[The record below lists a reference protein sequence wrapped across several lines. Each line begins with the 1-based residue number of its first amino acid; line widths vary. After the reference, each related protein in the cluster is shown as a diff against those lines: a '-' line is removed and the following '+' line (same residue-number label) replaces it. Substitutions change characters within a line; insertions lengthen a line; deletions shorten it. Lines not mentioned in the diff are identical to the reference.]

1 MDSLVAGVVIFFGI
15 WLAILSYFYFKSV
28 RHYQKLTV
36 NDEKSLEG
44 AINTIFRGLDELHKM
59 SLSNFDK
66 IDLLEKANVR
76 NIQKIK
82 LKRFNPFGDTGGDQ
96 SFTMVLLDDN
106 NDGVV
111 LSSLHGR
118 SGTRVYAKSVKSGKQ
133 VEHELSDE
141 EREILKEVSSR

>member
-1 MDSLVAGVVIFFGI
+1 MDSVILGILIFFAI
-15 WLAILSYFYFKSV
+15 WLSVLSYFHFNSV
-28 RHYQKLTV
+28 RHYKKLTI
-36 NDEKSLEG
+36 NGEESLEG

-59 SLSNFDK
+59 ISSTSERVESLERS
-66 IDLLEKANVR
+66 NVR
-76 NIQKIK
+76 NVQKVK

-118 SGTRVYAKSVKSGKQ
+118 SGTRVYAKPVKSGKQ
-133 VEHELSDE
+133 VEHELSEE
-141 EREILKEVSSR
+141 ERDILKTVIS